1 VEAVII
7 IGCLLLSAFFS
18 GMEIAY
24 VSSNKVYLSV
34 ESKQLTLLSRI
45 LTRLTQNPIQ
55 FITAMLVGNSIA
67 LVLYGYNMGNAV
79 MRWFALN
86 NFGIPSFW
94 QIIIQVA
101 VSTGIILITAE
112 FIPKVFFQVY
122 ANRLIKVLAIPAYFF
137 YIVFY
142 WVTRALIA
150 IADFILVNVF
160 HTRADIRQ
168 AYFTKGELGTYLN
181 EQLTGTN
188 DGAEEMDTEIQIF
201 KNALGFSSLRARDI
215 MTPRTEIAA
224 VEISDSLESLK
235 QLFIETDYSKIAIY
249 HKNVDGL
256 VGYVNSFSLFKNPV
270 DIASVMVP
278 IEHVP
283 ETIHIKELLDILTRR
298 RKSMAVITD
307 EYGGTAGIITTE
319 DIIEQLFGEIEDE
332 HDEDEALT
340 ETGPD
345 NGAWLF
351 SARLEVD
358 YLNAQYGLA
367 LPESDSYA
375 TLGGLLVHHAGE
387 IPQTGG
393 HFTVA
398 NYQLIVQEASGK
410 KIGLIKII
418 TQPLK

>member
-1 VEAVII
+1 MEAVII

-45 LTRLTQNPIQ
+45 LTRLTENPIQ

-79 MRWFALN
+79 MRWFELN

-101 VSTGIILITAE
+101 VSTLIILITAE
-112 FIPKVFFQVY
+112 FIPKVFFQIY
-122 ANRLIKVLAIPAYFF
+122 ANRLIKVLALPAYFF
-137 YIVFY
+137 YVLFY
-142 WVTRALIA
+142 WVTAALIA
-150 IADFILVNVF
+150 IADFILVKIF

-181 EQLTGTN
+181 EQITGSGNST
-188 DGAEEMDTEIQIF
+188 DEVDTEIQIF
-201 KNALGFSSLRARDI
+201 KNALAFSSLRARDI

-224 VEISDSLESLK
+224 VEIGDSLPSLR
-235 QLFIETDYSKIAIY
+235 QLFIETDYSKIAVYSTTID
-249 HKNVDGL
+249 NL
-256 VGYVNSFSLFKNPV
+256 VGYVHSFSLFKNPI
-270 DIASVMVP
+270 DIATVMVP

-283 ETIHIKELLDILTRR
+283 ETIYIKELLSILTRK

-319 DIIEQLFGEIEDE
+319 DIIEQLFGEIDDE
-332 HDEDEALT
+332 HDDDENLT
-340 ETGPD
+340 ESDLAG
-345 NGAWLF
+345 GAYLF
-351 SARLEVD
+351 SARLEVG
-358 YLNAQYGLA
+358 YINECYALA

-393 HFTVA
+393 YVYVGP
-398 NYQLIVQEASGK
+398 YQLIVQEASGR
-410 KIGLIKII
+410 KIELIKVV
-418 TQPLK
+418 TQGVK